1 MQFHNFAKFDNFS
14 LQISIP
20 TNKLSPYKTNE
31 LSIIFIPK
39 SVRSSNKIRIQRFPR
54 FDVEAV
60 RGQRHRRKDLEC
72 RAWRKLSRRVLITR
86 DQVVRHG
93 YRGDISRRHWHNSL
107 PSAIFFSLSLFSF
120 PSSLSLSLSPSLFSP
135 SSLSPIVYVP
145 QDEPASNNSSRWR
158 DRFEI
163 SSSPVRVY
171 YVYTGINLGR

>member
-14 LQISIP
+14 LQVSIP

-107 PSAIFFSLSLFSF
+107 PSAIFFSLSLSSF
-120 PSSLSLSLSPSLFSP
+120 LFLLSLSLSPSLPLFFHHRRCRRLCTYRKTNRLLIIHRVGGIVSKSP
-135 SSLSPIVYVP
+135 HLP
-145 QDEPASNNSSRWR
+145 
-158 DRFEI
+158 
-163 SSSPVRVY
+163 
-171 YVYTGINLGR
+171 YVYTMYTRV

>member
-14 LQISIP
+14 LQVSIP

-60 RGQRHRRKDLEC
+60 RGQRHRRKDLE
-72 RAWRKLSRRVLITR
+72 
-86 DQVVRHG
+86 

-107 PSAIFFSLSLFSF
+107 PSAIFFSLSLSSF
-120 PSSLSLSLSPSLFSP
+120 LFLLSLSLSPSLPLFFHHRRCRRLCTYRKTNRLLIIHRVGGIVSKSP
-135 SSLSPIVYVP
+135 HLP
-145 QDEPASNNSSRWR
+145 
-158 DRFEI
+158 
-163 SSSPVRVY
+163 
-171 YVYTGINLGR
+171 YVYTMYTRV